1 MIFPPPWL
9 ILAWLVFLTQMQ
21 ELMRNQD
28 RALNNIES
36 IPGGFTQLSSLFR
49 SMDQSVAVPDPST
62 DDANRRMALKF
73 GISPKIASNAPNS
86 EPLPNPWLPPP
97 AARPAGSS
105 DSLSSMNTDIMRQ
118 LFSSDSQLSSAS
130 PSLQNLMSQVMQGN
144 ETQTQNLMSQLMQ
157 GNETQN
163 LMSQLMQGNEPS
175 LTNNLMAQLMQ
186 GNEGFPQMNDPLMQN
201 LMAQIMNPISQSA
214 PQAPLAP
221 TEDVEVLYHEELS
234 MLRDMGFTNE
244 DLNKRALL
252 AAVKRTNSGR

>member
-1 MIFPPPWL
+1 
-9 ILAWLVFLTQMQ
+9 MQ

-105 DSLSSMNTDIMRQ
+105 DSLSSMNTDTMRQ

-130 PSLQNLMSQVMQGN
+130 PSLQNLMSQLMQGN
-144 ETQTQNLMSQLMQ
+144 ETQTQNLMSQLMQGNETQNLMSQLMQ

-201 LMAQIMNPISQSA
+201 LMAQIMNPMSQSA